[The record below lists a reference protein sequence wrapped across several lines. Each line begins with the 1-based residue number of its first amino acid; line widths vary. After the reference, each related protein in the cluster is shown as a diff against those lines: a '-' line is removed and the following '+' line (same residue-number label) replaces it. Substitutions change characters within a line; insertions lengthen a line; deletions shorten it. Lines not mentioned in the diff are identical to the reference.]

1 MPRRCTSVS
10 NYVPVCG
17 CDQHVGAQKEI
28 VFSGQKM
35 EDIRKLINEKK
46 IFSFKAVIYKGVSSE
61 VGKQRE
67 MKYGVKQ

>member
-1 MPRRCTSVS
+1 
-10 NYVPVCG
+10 
-17 CDQHVGAQKEI
+17 
-28 VFSGQKM
+28 M